1 MIHEQ
6 SAQTEDR
13 YLRHRSLLDHDAW
26 HRLTTTAITIA
37 GVGGLGS
44 HVLSSLSRLGPL
56 HLELWDPG
64 IVDAPDLNRQI
75 LYTPD
80 GVGRS
85 KVEAARERL
94 LVVNPELSVGI
105 HAAPITGEAYAE
117 SMHSSA
123 TQVVFDCLDSFSA
136 RAQLESIRR
145 SRGVPVFHGGVE
157 GFFGQVTT
165 FLPERLGYEDLFGP
179 GYEQMPPAP
188 KPILP
193 QTVAV
198 VAALQVGEFIHWC
211 ADPQQ
216 TPLTGTMLLYDGRTM
231 QCDRVVVAAS

>member
-1 MIHEQ
+1 MTHGQ

-13 YLRHRSLLDHDAW
+13 YLRHRSLLDQDAW
-26 HRLTTTAITIA
+26 NRLTTTTITIA

-56 HLELWDPG
+56 RLELWDPG
-64 IVDAPDLNRQI
+64 IVDPPDLNRQI

-80 GVGRS
+80 DVGRS
-85 KVEAARERL
+85 KVEAARQRL
-94 LVVNPELSVGI
+94 LLVNPELSVGG

-117 SMHSSA
+117 SMQRA
-123 TQVVFDCLDSFSA
+123 GAQVVFDCLDSFSA
-136 RAQLESIRR
+136 RAQLEAIRR
-145 SRGVPVFHGGVE
+145 SRQVPVFHGGVE

-216 TPLTGTMLLYDGRTM
+216 TPLAGTMLLYDGRTM
-231 QCDRVVVAAS
+231 QCDRVAVAAS

>member
-1 MIHEQ
+1 MTSDQ
-6 SAQTEDR
+6 SVSDHDR
-13 YLRHRSLLDHDAW
+13 YVRHRSLMSHAAW
-26 HRLTTTAITIA
+26 NRLTTSRITIA

-56 HLELWDPG
+56 TLELWDPG
-64 IVDAPDLNRQI
+64 ILDVPDLNRQI

-80 GVGRS
+80 DVGRS
-85 KVEAARERL
+85 KVEAAQERL
-94 LVVNPELSVGI
+94 LVVNPELSVRV

-117 SMHSSA
+117 SLPSA
-123 TQVVFDCLDSFSA
+123 AAQVVFDCLDSFSA
-136 RAQLESIRR
+136 RAQLEVIRR
-145 SRGVPVFHGGVE
+145 SRKVPVFHGGVE
-157 GFFGQVTT
+157 GYFGQVTT

-198 VAALQVGEFIHWC
+198 VAALQVGEFVHWC
-211 ADPQQ
+211 ADPRQ
-216 TPLTGTMLLYDGRTM
+216 TPLAGTMLLYDGRTM
-231 QCDRVVVAAS
+231 QCDRVAVAAS